1 MLLNNDWL
9 AKFSVN
15 EKLGLVLQ
23 RQHCCGYII
32 IRLMNMLPEY
42 RYTNRRTPSEY
53 ISSLTGEEYP
63 IEEPE
68 DGDTRPLYLG
78 PILDCQVIKQMYKPE
93 KEEREAGCC
102 TIQ

>member
-1 MLLNNDWL
+1 
-9 AKFSVN
+9 
-15 EKLGLVLQ
+15 
-23 RQHCCGYII
+23 
-32 IRLMNMLPEY
+32 MNMLPEY

-78 PILDCQVIKQMYKPE
+78 PILDCQLIKQMYKPE
-93 KEEREAGCC
+93 KEEREGGCC
-102 TIQ
+102 AIQ